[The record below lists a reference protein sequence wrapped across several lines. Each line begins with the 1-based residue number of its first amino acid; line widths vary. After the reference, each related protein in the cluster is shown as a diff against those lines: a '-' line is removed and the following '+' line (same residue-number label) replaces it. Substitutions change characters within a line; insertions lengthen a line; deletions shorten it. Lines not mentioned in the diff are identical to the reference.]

1 MEKTSKKKKTIVVVV
16 SVVLLAC
23 LCVGIGVGAASCNPN
38 FYSTEQHIAR
48 ISERVQERFIDTGQY
63 ESYAVY
69 PLYDEHDEV
78 AHYIVE
84 LDKEGYLYIQPQE
97 SVANKGM
104 YICHDTDEKDT
115 WWRYRNSLSAPSYDD
130 SLSWEWMDS
139 FELDGISVYAEEYVE
154 VDPSGAPI
162 IQTTSHY
169 TAAGVGADEK
179 RYLIDTSVSGGYVP
193 CVKRDGAYL
202 NLVSM
207 ELYTLEE
214 MLTSP
219 DIPGVALIFAP
230 KADFNL

>member
-1 MEKTSKKKKTIVVVV
+1 MEKTRKNKKIVVVTV
-16 SVVLLAC
+16 SIVLLAC
-23 LCVGIGVGAASCNPN
+23 LCVGVGVGAASCNPN
-38 FYSTEQHIAR
+38 FYSAEQHIVR
-48 ISERVQERFIDTGQY
+48 ISERVRERFIDTGQY
-63 ESYAVY
+63 ASYAVY
-69 PLYDEHDEV
+69 PLYDENDEV
-78 AHYIVE
+78 SYYIVE
-84 LDKEGYLYIQPQE
+84 LDNTGYLYIQPQE

-104 YICHDTDEKDT
+104 YICHDRDEKDT

-130 SLSWEWMDS
+130 SLSWEWMDG
-139 FELDGISVYAEEYVE
+139 FDLNGMSVYAEEYVE
-154 VDPSGAPI
+154 VDSSGAPI

-193 CVKRDGAYL
+193 CVKHDGAYL

-219 DIPGVALIFAP
+219 DIPSVALIFAP
-230 KADFNL
+230 KATFNL